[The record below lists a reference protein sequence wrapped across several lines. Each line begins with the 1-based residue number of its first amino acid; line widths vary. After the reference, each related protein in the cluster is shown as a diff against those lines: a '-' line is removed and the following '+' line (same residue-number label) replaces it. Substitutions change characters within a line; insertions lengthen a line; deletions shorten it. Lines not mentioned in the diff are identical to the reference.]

1 MSLKDQIPG
10 YDRLT
15 AEQMEALAQSLI
27 AEAKQDREKLIQKKW
42 DEFKELLKSG
52 SVPQSV
58 YKEMLETKIVFV
70 DRELKL
76 LDNVPVK
83 SRKKTSSVRYKVNGK
98 AYLNNG
104 WSQHIFGHMS
114 ASEKAQCVITTA
126 KEYCN
131 LVGNW
136 PTPYKDYERRARAKK
151 AEWEAKARK
160 TT

>member
-27 AEAKQDREKLIQKKW
+27 ADAKKDRKKLIRKTWTTLKETLGDRKFPEDIWKEVQKHSPE
-42 DEFKELLKSG
+42 DA
-52 SVPQSV
+52 VR
-58 YKEMLETKIVFV
+58 TK
-70 DRELKL
+70 
-76 LDNVPVK
+76 
-83 SRKKTSSVRYKVNGK
+83 TYQVRYKVNGK

-114 ASEKAQCVITTA
+114 ASEKARCVITCA
-126 KEYCN
+126 NEYHN
-131 LVGNW
+131 LVGDW
-136 PTPYKDYERRARAKK
+136 PSPYKDYERRARAKK